1 MPFSCSGASKSFSM
15 HLEKIQ
21 FFFFIM
27 DHKSLHIRRS
37 GDFLGLHSAT
47 LLLSHFAPTTMVF
60 LQFLERTELM
70 PASEFGSSPRPL
82 PGPLRFPRR
91 SRGLLPYF
99 SQVGASGISG
109 QCQWRPRG
117 QDPGGRGC
125 SRPAP
130 RSCSPRS
137 FVFTLTATLFP
148 IACIG
153 IRNR

>member
-1 MPFSCSGASKSFSM
+1 MPFSCSGASKNFSM

-37 GDFLGLHSAT
+37 GDFLSLHSAT

-70 PASEFGSSPRPL
+70 PASEFGSSPRPF
-82 PGPLRFPRR
+82 PGPPP
-91 SRGLLPYF
+91 LPQTVTGF
-99 SQVGASGISG
+99 APLFLSGRCQCGAPVG
-109 QCQWRPRG
+109 RT
-117 QDPGGRGC
+117 PGGRGC

-130 RSCSPRS
+130 HSCSSRS

-148 IACIG
+148 IACIS

>member
-27 DHKSLHIRRS
+27 DYKSLHIRRS
-37 GDFLGLHSAT
+37 GNFLGLHSAT

-70 PASEFGSSPRPL
+70 PASEFGSSPRPFPEPPPLPQTVTGFAPLFL
-82 PGPLRFPRR
+82 PGR
-91 SRGLLPYF
+91 
-99 SQVGASGISG
+99 
-109 QCQWRPRG
+109 CQWRPRG
-117 QDPGGRGC
+117 QDPGGHGC

-130 RSCSPRS
+130 RSCSSRS